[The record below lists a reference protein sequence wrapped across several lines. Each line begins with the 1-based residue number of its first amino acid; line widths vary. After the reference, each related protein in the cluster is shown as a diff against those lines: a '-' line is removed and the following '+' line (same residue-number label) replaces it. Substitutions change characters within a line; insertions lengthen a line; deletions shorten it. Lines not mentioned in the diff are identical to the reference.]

1 MLTKEQG
8 TENSLL
14 FYYLKFKKSVKK
26 ALKKTNSKIEGKT
39 TLPTV
44 TR

>member
-1 MLTKEQG
+1 MLIKEQG

-14 FYYLKFKKSVKK
+14 FYYLKFQKKCKKSSKK
-26 ALKKTNSKIEGKT
+26 SNQKIEGKT